1 LSNQIALLPAN
12 VLAPTHS
19 FPKGFDI
26 IWMSQFLDCFS
37 EEEIVSIL
45 SKAKEAMDDTS
56 LLCIMEPF
64 WDRQR
69 FETSAFC
76 IINTSPYFTAMANG
90 CSKMY
95 HSKDFIKLIE
105 MAGLKVEA
113 IIDHLG
119 VCQSIIKIKKA

>member
-1 LSNQIALLPAN
+1 
-12 VLAPTHS
+12 
-19 FPKGFDI
+19 
-26 IWMSQFLDCFS
+26 MSQFLDCFS
-37 EEEIVSIL
+37 EEAIVSIL
-45 SKAKEAMDDTS
+45 SKAKEAMDEQTK
-56 LLCIMEPF
+56 LCIMEPF

-105 MAGLKVEA
+105 IAGLKVEA
-113 IIDHLG
+113 IIDYLG
-119 VCQSIIKIKKA
+119 VCQSIIQIKKA